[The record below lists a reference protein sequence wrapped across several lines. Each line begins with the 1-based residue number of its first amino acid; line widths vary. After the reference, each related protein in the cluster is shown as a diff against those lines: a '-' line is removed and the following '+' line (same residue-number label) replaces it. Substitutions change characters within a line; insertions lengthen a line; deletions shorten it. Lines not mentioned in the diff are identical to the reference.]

1 MSRRQSWT
9 EEEAISGRTEATC
22 RSAQLLLAILLA
34 LPMTAG
40 AKAFNQHC
48 TINSLNFAAAA
59 NQTVPVQ
66 HRRHRRLMR
75 YEPVTRRFVAITTA
89 NQPRNSA

>member
-1 MSRRQSWT
+1 M
-9 EEEAISGRTEATC
+9 SGRTEATR
-22 RSAQLLLAILLA
+22 RSAQVLLAILVA
-34 LPMTAG
+34 LPMTAD
-40 AKAFNQHC
+40 AQAFNQLC

-75 YEPVTRRFVAITTA
+75 YEPVTRRIVAITTA